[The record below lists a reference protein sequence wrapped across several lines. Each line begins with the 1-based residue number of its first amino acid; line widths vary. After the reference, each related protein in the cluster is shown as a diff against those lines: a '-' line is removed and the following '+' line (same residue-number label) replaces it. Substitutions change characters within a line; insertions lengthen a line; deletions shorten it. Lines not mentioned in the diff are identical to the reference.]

1 MSQPASF
8 DRPRDGETV
17 LSCKHLDRN
26 PVPIYV
32 GSRGSGIGAYVHT
45 SQAGSFWVR
54 WVCLC
59 GWCDIR
65 RRLMGRSPLKMASM
79 RARWQE

>member
-17 LSCKHLDRN
+17 LSCKHLTRVQ
-26 PVPIYV
+26 VPLYV
-32 GSRGSGIGAYVHT
+32 GDSNGLGIYVHT
-45 SQAGSFWVR
+45 QQAGSFWVR

-59 GWCDIR
+59 RWCNAW
-65 RRLMGRSPLKMASM
+65 RRLLRRTPVKAASM